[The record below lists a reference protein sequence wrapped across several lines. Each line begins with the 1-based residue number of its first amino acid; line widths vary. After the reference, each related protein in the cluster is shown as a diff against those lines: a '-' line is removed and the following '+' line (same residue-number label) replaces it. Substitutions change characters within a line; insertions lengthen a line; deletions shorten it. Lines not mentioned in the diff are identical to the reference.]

1 MKPLVIY
8 HGNCADGFTAAW
20 AVWKVLGIAADYY
33 PGVYMQPPPD
43 VTGRRVILVDFSY
56 KRPMLEK
63 MLETAK
69 SILILDHHK
78 TAAADLE
85 GYPEPCQAHPDHPE
99 LGGWLPD
106 TGIYALFDMERS
118 GAKLA
123 WDYFHPGK
131 RVPKLVRYVQDRDL
145 WKFELPDSRE
155 VNAPIFSHEYTWQNW
170 DDLDKVMSDDR
181 GIAEISLEGRA
192 IERKHFKDI
201 NELLKVCQH
210 RMVIGG
216 YDVPVASLPYTMSSD
231 AGHIMAQG
239 EPFAACYWDTPKGRT
254 FSLRSSEKGVD
265 VSDIAKQ
272 YGGGGH
278 KNAAGFSA
286 PKIEIEKLALL
297 MNVQYTKKEQ
307 V

>member
-20 AVWKVLGIAADYY
+20 AVWKIFGDEADYY

-43 VTGRRVILVDFSY
+43 VQGRRVILVDFSY
-56 KRPMLEK
+56 KRHVLEE
-63 MLETAK
+63 MAK
-69 SILILDHHK
+69 SAASILILDHHK
-78 TAAADLE
+78 TAAADLK
-85 GYPEPCQAHPDHPE
+85 GYPKPEGAHPGDPY
-99 LGGWLPD
+99 LGGWIPD

-118 GAKLA
+118 GARLT

-131 RVPKLVRYVQDRDL
+131 LVPNLVRYVEDRDL
-145 WKFELPDSRE
+145 WKFKLPASRE
-155 VNAPIFSHEYTWQNW
+155 VNAVIFSYDYTWQNW
-170 DDLDKVMSDDR
+170 EDIYVTLSDDR
-181 GIAEISLEGRA
+181 GVGDFEMIGAA

-201 NELLKVCQH
+201 NELLKVCRH

-231 AGHIMAQG
+231 AGHIMGEG
-239 EPFAACYWDTPKGRT
+239 EPFAACYWDTAEGRT
-254 FSLRSSEKGVD
+254 FSLRSSEKGID
-265 VSDIAKQ
+265 VSEVAKR

-278 KNAAGFSA
+278 KNAAGFSI
-286 PKIEIEKLALL
+286 PKMDIEKLALL
-297 MNVQYTKKEQ
+297 MDVRYTKKEQ